1 MITAGA
7 LKKFLTG
14 DDLDFRIE
22 LKELV
27 LNNARVQGVIAE
39 GVRFHKLAL
48 TDESIDEEPLFIS
61 DRFTK
66 GLLGPR
72 SFIGQHLQRIDL
84 SELDPGQQR
93 QLVTALK
100 QFVDDWLI
108 PRYDVGAE
116 FKAKLIL
123 REQSNI
129 INLVIGGIEARLENS
144 AAQEAGPVAVPQLFQ
159 QADAAGV
166 DAVGQERAM
175 VDAAGAPEM

>member
-39 GVRFHKLAL
+39 GVSFHEWALAV
-48 TDESIDEEPLFIS
+48 ESIDEEPLFIS

-72 SFIGQHLQRIDL
+72 SFIGQHLQSIDL

-108 PRYDVGAE
+108 PRYDAGTE
-116 FKAKLIL
+116 FKTNLIL
-123 REQSNI
+123 REQANI
-129 INLVIGGIEARLENS
+129 INLVIGGIERLENS
-144 AAQEAGPVAVPQLFQ
+144 AAQEAGPVAVPLLFQ
-159 QADAAGV
+159 QADAAGAG
-166 DAVGQERAM
+166 AVGQERAM
-175 VDAAGAPEM
+175 DEGGEEPGV

>member
-39 GVRFHKLAL
+39 GVSFHEWAL

-93 QLVTALK
+93 QLVAALK

-108 PRYDVGAE
+108 PRYDAGTE
-116 FKAKLIL
+116 FKTNLIL
-123 REQSNI
+123 REQANI
-129 INLVIGGIEARLENS
+129 INLVIGGIEA
-144 AAQEAGPVAVPQLFQ
+144 GPAEMPLLFQ
-159 QADAAGV
+159 QADAAGAG
-166 DAVGQERAM
+166 AVGQERAM
-175 VDAAGAPEM
+175 DVGGEEPGV